1 MDCYK
6 MHSCFLQSPPND
18 SHLLTVLCIRPKR
31 RRWGEA
37 NGNEGEVSKHEI
49 YLLPFLRFF
58 KEVEISFWNSMSVSI
73 HSLQSASWLA
83 KGVNEENGKPIFL
96 IIFWNLRVV
105 GNKTCRG
112 LTRKNTDNDKISLT
126 LIQTH
131 TYIGWLLSFWASEY
145 LMLIGLYL
153 VCCPLYAELDSFPI
167 LILFPV
173 FFLIL
178 SSPKHQENYSSH
190 FIYNVPTQI
199 FSIIFITLVSELV

>member
-1 MDCYK
+1 MGMKEKY
-6 MHSCFLQSPPND
+6 PNTR
-18 SHLLTVLCIRPKR
+18 STYFHF
-31 RRWGEA
+31 WGSLRKLRS
-37 NGNEGEVSKHEI
+37 VSGI
-49 YLLPFLRFF
+49 L
-58 KEVEISFWNSMSVSI
+58 SVSI